1 MDRLAHLITRRWVAG
16 LLALFALLGAGAV
29 IGVVGQAESP
39 ATGTAALPNGTDSRR
54 AAELRDE
61 LPEVEGSAAVVLFSS
76 DDPLTAE
83 QLAVVDERARTLP
96 GATGAPAVVAEDGTA
111 ATVFVPVSGEDVVEV
126 AEVVTDLRAAAG
138 ADLPDGLTASVTGPA
153 AIQADLAAVF
163 DGADTRLL
171 AATASIVAL
180 LLVITYR
187 SPLLWLVPLTV
198 VGVADQLAAVVATHT
213 LAAFGV
219 LWDESTIG
227 ILSVLVFG
235 AGTDYACSSSAA
247 TATSCA

>member
-1 MDRLAHLITRRWVAG
+1 M
-16 LLALFALLGAGAV
+16 
-29 IGVVGQAESP
+29 
-39 ATGTAALPNGTDSRR
+39 
-54 AAELRDE
+54 
-61 LPEVEGSAAVVLFSS
+61 
-76 DDPLTAE
+76 
-83 QLAVVDERARTLP
+83 
-96 GATGAPAVVAEDGTA
+96 
-111 ATVFVPVSGEDVVEV
+111 
-126 AEVVTDLRAAAG
+126 
-138 ADLPDGLTASVTGPA
+138 
-153 AIQADLAAVF
+153 F

-187 SPLLWLVPLTV
+187 SPFLWLVPLTV

-235 AGTDYACSSSAA
+235 AGTDYALLLISRYRDELRVTPDRREAMA
-247 TATSCA
+247 TALAARPRRWCRARRRWSSGC